1 MFTGLVAE
9 LGTVLSLTEDAQTC
23 RLAVR
28 ARQVLPGLKLGDSIA
43 VNGVCLTVV
52 VLTGSSFTADVMPET
67 LRSSNLG
74 QLKPGSKVNL
84 ERTLRP
90 ADGLDGHLVLGHVE
104 GIGTIAG
111 ITREG
116 NAEVFRITAPADLLR
131 YIIPKGSIA
140 VDGISLTVTTVTDQD
155 FGVSLIPTTRKST
168 TLGEKG
174 VGGQVNLETDIL
186 AKYVERML
194 AARLSQTAAAGGSRR
209 TQVENAGLTAEFLA
223 KNGF

>member
-9 LGTVLSLTEDAQTC
+9 LGTVLNLTEDTQTC

-28 ARQVLPGLKLGDSIA
+28 ARKILPGLRLGDSVA

-52 VLTGSSFTADVMPET
+52 FLTGSSFTADVMPET
-67 LRSSNLG
+67 LRSSNFC

-84 ERTLRP
+84 ERTLRL
-90 ADGLDGHLVLGHVE
+90 ADGLDGHLLLGHVE
-104 GIGTIAG
+104 GVGVIAS
-111 ITREG
+111 ITKEG
-116 NAEVFRITAPADLLR
+116 NAELFRITAPADLLR

-155 FGVSLIPTTRKST
+155 FGISLIPATRKST

-194 AARLSQTAAAGGSRR
+194 AARFSQTAIAGGRRR
-209 TQVENAGLTAEFLA
+209 THVENADLTAEFLA

>member
-1 MFTGLVAE
+1 M
-9 LGTVLSLTEDAQTC
+9 
-23 RLAVR
+23 
-28 ARQVLPGLKLGDSIA
+28 
-43 VNGVCLTVV
+43 
-52 VLTGSSFTADVMPET
+52 
-67 LRSSNLG
+67 RSSNLG

-194 AARLSQTAAAGGSRR
+194 AARFSQTAAAGGSRR